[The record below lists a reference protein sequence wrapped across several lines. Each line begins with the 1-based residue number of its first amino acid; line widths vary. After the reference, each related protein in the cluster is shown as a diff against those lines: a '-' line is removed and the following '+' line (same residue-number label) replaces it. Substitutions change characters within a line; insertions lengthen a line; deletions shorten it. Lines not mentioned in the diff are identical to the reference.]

1 MPTCDI
7 LLRHFEKYCYRCADM
22 QFHGVI
28 SYVVVASR
36 HLLSFHLR
44 FSPLLY
50 LRGKISLR
58 LLELARKWQFPHV
71 YYYCT
76 VVSPYH
82 IAALCALCTITA
94 SFSTLCVFC
103 VYCIAS
109 SRPSASPV
117 LDCHELQTFSMVI
130 PHLLLLSLR
139 YFVTSLV
146 CVILCV
152 SIPCNM
158 PPWLEQFTLGLEC
171 SPLWLGHVTLWL
183 VLFTLWLEWSDLL
196 LVLYTLWHW
205 KFSMW

>member
-7 LLRHFEKYCYRCADM
+7 LLCHFEKYCYRCADM

-36 HLLSFHLR
+36 HLQSFHLR

-82 IAALCALCTITA
+82 IAALCSLCTITA

-109 SRPSASPV
+109 S
-117 LDCHELQTFSMVI
+117 SMVI
-130 PHLLLLSLR
+130 PHLLLQSLR

-171 SPLWLGHVTLWL
+171 SPLGLGHVTLWL
-183 VLFTLWLEWSDLL
+183 VLLTLWLEWADLL
-196 LVLYTLWHW
+196 LVLYTQWHW